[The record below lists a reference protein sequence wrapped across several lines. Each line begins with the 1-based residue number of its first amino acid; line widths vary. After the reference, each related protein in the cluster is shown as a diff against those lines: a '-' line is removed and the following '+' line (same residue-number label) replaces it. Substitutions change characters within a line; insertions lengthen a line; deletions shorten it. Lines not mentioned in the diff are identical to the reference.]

1 MSKSKIG
8 WKSIY
13 FGRASLGGCFWH
25 FLKLSKIMGY
35 GTRIVSPRGKF
46 HPWVEF
52 APAFGQT
59 LLSVY
64 MFNRDEILPLP
75 VFHPCLKD
83 RVIILLSNGFAFYHV
98 MDVWSYKNKL
108 FINIKRFE
116 KWHSR
121 SRCQVLEQKLWEFR
135 ILTGKKHPKI
145 KLS

>member
-13 FGRASLGGCFWH
+13 FGRASLDGCFWH
-25 FLKLSKIMGY
+25 SLKFSKIRGY
-35 GTRIVSPRGKF
+35 GTRIVPPQVKF

-52 APAFGQT
+52 APVSGQT
-59 LLSVY
+59 FLSVY
-64 MFNRDEILPLP
+64 MFNRGEIPPLPL
-75 VFHPCLKD
+75 FHPCLKD
-83 RVIILLSNGFAFYHV
+83 RVIILLSNGFVFSHV
-98 MDVWSYKNKL
+98 TDVWSYNNKL

-121 SRCQVLEQKLWEFR
+121 SWCQVLEQKLWEFR